1 MEVDGPLLGGAAV
14 GENAV
19 GEDQQAPVRAVAGLL
34 FQTAHGFHDGAVH
47 IRSDAVALKSVD
59 GGGAGVHGV
68 EDGALNDFAA
78 HGGDDHGVTLAHAAA
93 DDVQNVRLLLDLLLG
108 HVGGDVHQTVY
119 RGGQLFL
126 THGGQ
131 DGVGDLLGIDGNRQ
145 ASVFGK
151 DGAVDEKVILMLL
164 RHDLVKG
171 QKRIQFSG
179 LCADRGAEQ
188 KQKQADAS

>member
-1 MEVDGPLLGGAAV
+1 M
-14 GENAV
+14 
-19 GEDQQAPVRAVAGLL
+19 
-34 FQTAHGFHDGAVH
+34 
-47 IRSDAVALKSVD
+47 
-59 GGGAGVHGV
+59 
-68 EDGALNDFAA
+68 
-78 HGGDDHGVTLAHAAA
+78 
-93 DDVQNVRLLLDLLLG
+93 
-108 HVGGDVHQTVY
+108 GGDVHQTVY

-179 LCADRGAEQ
+179 LRADCGAEQ

>member
-1 MEVDGPLLGGAAV
+1 M
-14 GENAV
+14 
-19 GEDQQAPVRAVAGLL
+19 
-34 FQTAHGFHDGAVH
+34 
-47 IRSDAVALKSVD
+47 
-59 GGGAGVHGV
+59 
-68 EDGALNDFAA
+68 
-78 HGGDDHGVTLAHAAA
+78 
-93 DDVQNVRLLLDLLLG
+93 
-108 HVGGDVHQTVY
+108 GGDVHQTIY